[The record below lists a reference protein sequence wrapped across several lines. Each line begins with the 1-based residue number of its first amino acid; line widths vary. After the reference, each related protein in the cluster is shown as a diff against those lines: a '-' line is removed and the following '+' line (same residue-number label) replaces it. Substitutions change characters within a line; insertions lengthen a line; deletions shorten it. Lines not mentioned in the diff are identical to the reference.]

1 MVWLEQAVQD
11 LRYALRSL
19 RASPGFAAV
28 TILTLSLATGATT
41 AIFSVLDAVVLKPLP
56 FADPEQLIQV
66 YGRAWREDRG
76 QPDPLD
82 APVSYGDMDAY
93 RRQSS
98 SFEGFAAYTVAV
110 RHLDSSGGV
119 ERLNTVVADLELFS
133 VLRTDALVG
142 RTFRPGDEPTVA
154 VISARLWKERFAGG
168 AVLNQPLR
176 LDDRVY
182 TIVGVMADRFQFP
195 YRAASLVAAALPESR
210 TDVWIPLEQRR
221 GRSSVVARLKAG
233 VPRDRGEAELRV
245 IAAGLEQQQRQQAPA
260 NANVRVGVRTVAL
273 ADAVTGPV
281 RRSLWMLFAAVAL
294 VLAAACANVA
304 NLLLA
309 RTSLR
314 VREIVTRAALGAS
327 RARLVRQFLA
337 ESLFLGV
344 AGAMGGILVAR
355 WGVSLLAT
363 ISDARIPRAH
373 EIALDWVAFAFLLTV
388 CLVTAVVFGSAPAL
402 MASRLDAQT
411 VTKASAGH
419 ATMGRRFTF
428 LRDILVIVEVTLA
441 FVLASGASVVVRE
454 LVRLR
459 SVDTGVATERV
470 AVLHLTPRVT
480 AADYQAIEERAA
492 QVPGVRAAGLIQMV
506 PLQNWGW
513 EGDFSI
519 RGRAADPGVRRV
531 TELRFVTPGYF
542 RAMGVPI
549 VSGRAFT
556 AADTAAAPR
565 VVIVNEALAKRYF
578 PGEDP
583 VGKELDRGLIVGV
596 AGDVRNVR
604 LDRPTSPELYYAAA
618 QNIAMTSDLGMSLVA
633 QTDGDP
639 AAIIPALRA
648 VVREVRPNLA
658 VFNARTMEQ
667 VVDDSL
673 ADLHMYRWLIGLFS
687 ALALLLAAI
696 GLYGVISYMTSARTR
711 EFAIRLALGS
721 RATALAQLVISRGLV
736 LTAIGLFLG
745 IAVTLALSRVFAS
758 LPIGGAPDA
767 VSYGIIAAILLGI
780 ALFASAQP
788 AICAA
793 RVDPATALRHE

>member
-1 MVWLEQAVQD
+1 MVWLEQAVHD

-19 RASPGFAAV
+19 RTNPGFAAV

-93 RRQSS
+93 RTQSS
-98 SFEGFAAYTVAV
+98 SFSGFAAYSVAV
-110 RHLDSSGGV
+110 RHLLSNGAV

-133 VLRTDALVG
+133 VLRTAALVG
-142 RTFRPGDEPTVA
+142 RPFQPGDQPRVA
-154 VISARLWKERFAGG
+154 VISARLWKEHFGG
-168 AVLNQPLR
+168 GVVLNQPLR

-182 TIVGVMADRFQFP
+182 TIVGVMPERFQFP

-221 GRSSVVARLKAG
+221 GRLNVVARLNSG
-233 VPRDRGEAELRV
+233 VSLNRAEAELRV
-245 IAAGLEQQQRQQAPA
+245 IATRLEQAQRQQAPA
-260 NANVRVGVRTVAL
+260 NANFRVGVRTVPL
-273 ADAVTGPV
+273 TEAVTGPV

-309 RTSLR
+309 RTSVR
-314 VREIVTRAALGAS
+314 VREIVTRAALGAT
-327 RARLVRQFLA
+327 RARLARQFLA
-337 ESLFLGV
+337 ESLFLGL
-344 AGAMGGILVAR
+344 AGGVGGIFVAR
-355 WGVSLLAT
+355 WGVSLLAR
-363 ISDARIPRAH
+363 IGYARIPRAH
-373 EIALDWVAFAFLLTV
+373 EIALDWQAFAFLLAV
-388 CLVTAVVFGSAPAL
+388 CLVTALLFGIAPAF
-402 MASRLDAQT
+402 MASHLDARVAT
-411 VTKASAGH
+411 RESAGH
-419 ATMGRRFTF
+419 ATMGRRFTL
-428 LRDILVIVEVTLA
+428 LRDALVIVDVTLA
-441 FVLASGASVVVRE
+441 FVLASGASIVIRE

-459 SVDTGVATERV
+459 SVDTGMATARV
-470 AVLHLTPRVT
+470 AVLHVTPRAT
-480 AADYQAIEERAA
+480 AADYQAIEDRAA
-492 QVPGVRAAGLIQMV
+492 QLPGVRAAGFIQMV

-519 RGRAADPGVRRV
+519 RGRAAEPGVRRV
-531 TELRFVTPGYF
+531 TELRYVTPGYF

-549 VSGRAFT
+549 VRGRAFT
-556 AADTAAAPR
+556 VADSADAPK

-583 VGKELDRGLIVGV
+583 IGKELDRGVIVGV
-596 AGDVRNVR
+596 AADVRNVR
-604 LDRPTSPELYYAAA
+604 LDRPTSPELYYPAA

-639 AAIIPALRA
+639 AAIVPALRGA
-648 VVREVRPNLA
+648 IRDLRPNLA

-673 ADLHMYRWLIGLFS
+673 ADLQMYRWLIGLF
-687 ALALLLAAI
+687 AGLALLLAAI
-696 GLYGVISYMTSARTR
+696 GLYGVIAYMTSARTR

-721 RATALAQLVISRGLV
+721 RVGALAQLVIGRGV
-736 LTAIGLFLG
+736 LLTTFGVVAGG
-745 IAVTLALSRVFAS
+745 AVTLALSRVLPS
-758 LPIGGAPDA
+758 LPIGGAPD
-767 VSYGIIAAILLGI
+767 VVTYVTIAAILIGL
-780 ALFASAQP
+780 ACFASAQP
-788 AICAA
+788 AVRAA
-793 RVDPATALRHE
+793 SVDPATALRHE